1 MGPNEQQ
8 PAAAA
13 PVSPVLDFGDEL
25 LGRFERIDSQL
36 AVIRKEL
43 MVQWVAIVATAALV
57 IVSNLRA
64 RHA

>member
-1 MGPNEQQ
+1 MGPNEQD
-8 PAAAA
+8 PAAGA
-13 PVSPVLDFGDEL
+13 PVSPMLDFGDEL
-25 LGRFERIDSQL
+25 LGRFAQIDHNL